1 MNVPYLAAMYDWKFI
16 QNRDQWGVDMITIH
30 RFLSHQWLENSP
42 LGQTFSI
49 IGSFGTYDSYSSFW
63 LPCLFLLPDS
73 SRTKEG
79 QSIIIIIS
87 ESARI
92 FVRHDFSSGIH
103 NNVDV
108 PPRALLRP
116 KTTVPP
122 YWAMQQ
128 WNAQVPN
135 LSISVGGRNNSLM
148 GPYAWHC
155 KHRAGIS
162 LDPCESAY
170 FLG

>member
-1 MNVPYLAAMYDWKFI
+1 MIKLANDRNRCEILLERVI
-16 QNRDQWGVDMITIH
+16 Q
-30 RFLSHQWLENSP
+30 FLL
-42 LGQTFSI
+42 TAVVV
-49 IGSFGTYDSYSSFW
+49 
-63 LPCLFLLPDS
+63 FLLPDS

-122 YWAMQQ
+122 Y
-128 WNAQVPN
+128 
-135 LSISVGGRNNSLM
+135 
-148 GPYAWHC
+148 
-155 KHRAGIS
+155 
-162 LDPCESAY
+162 
-170 FLG
+170 